1 MSAHSPAAAV
11 SVAVS
16 QGEPSSNWASWLQH
30 IALALQQLM
39 QWCNQPKL
47 VAQTVATLPAQPLPG
62 MLAYVTDSTVASG
75 ALGGGG
81 GTIPCLV
88 WHNGTAWK
96 VVAS

>member
-1 MSAHSPAAAV
+1 MSAHSPSAAINV
-11 SVAVS
+11 SVS

-62 MLAYVTDSTVASG
+62 MLAYVTDSSVASG
-75 ALGGGG
+75 ALAGG

>member
-16 QGEPSSNWASWLQH
+16 QGEPSSNWASWLQQ
-30 IALALQQLM
+30 IALAIGQLA
-39 QWCNQPKL
+39 QWANQPKL

-62 MLAYVTDSTVASG
+62 MLAYVTDSTVTTG
-75 ALGGGG
+75 TPVGG

>member
-1 MSAHSPAAAV
+1 MSAHSPVAAINV
-11 SVAVS
+11 SVS

-39 QWCNQPKL
+39 QWANQPKL

-75 ALGGGG
+75 ALTGG